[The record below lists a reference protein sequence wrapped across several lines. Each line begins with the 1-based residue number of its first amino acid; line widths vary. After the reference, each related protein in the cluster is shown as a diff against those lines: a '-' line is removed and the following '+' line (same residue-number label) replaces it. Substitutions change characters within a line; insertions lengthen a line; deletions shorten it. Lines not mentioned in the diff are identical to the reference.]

1 LSDDLISEYQS
12 NKKKPSFIGKELLNK
27 VLLSIIFFMLSTI
40 LIKSNDNIKK
50 FYQEEIFTKQVEFTK
65 INNLYN
71 KYFGSILPTI
81 NTSTTEVFKEN
92 TDTIKTEK
100 YLNGT
105 KISLEE
111 NGTITVITSG
121 IIVFLGDKDNLGKTC
136 IVEGI
141 DGIDIWYSN
150 INIDNLT
157 LYDYVTESNVLT
169 NSLSNNVIITI
180 DKDGTYLDY
189 EEYTA

>member
-1 LSDDLISEYQS
+1 LSDDLIREYQS